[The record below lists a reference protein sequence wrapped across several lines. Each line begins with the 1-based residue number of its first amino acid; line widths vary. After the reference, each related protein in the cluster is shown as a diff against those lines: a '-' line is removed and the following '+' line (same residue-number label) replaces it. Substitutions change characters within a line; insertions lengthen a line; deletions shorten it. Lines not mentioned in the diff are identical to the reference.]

1 MIEEEITVDEALLGL
16 MVAYIKDE
24 KDPSIQKKLQALQQA
39 LDAGRGLYT
48 RMCWQFT
55 Q

>member
-1 MIEEEITVDEALLGL
+1 MITEETAVDEALLEL

-24 KDPSIQKKLQALQQA
+24 KDPSIQEKLQALQQA
-39 LDAGRGLYT
+39 LGARRGLYT
-48 RMCWQFT
+48 RTCLEIT

>member
-1 MIEEEITVDEALLGL
+1 MITEETAVDEALLEL

-24 KDPSIQKKLQALQQA
+24 KDPSIQEKLQALQQI
-39 LDAGRGLYT
+39 LDARRGLYT
-48 RMCWQFT
+48 RTSLQIT